1 MTPGIP
7 FSSILIHGMG
17 MMGASLALALRESA
31 GFHGKITGVV
41 RSEKSA
47 AFIRAHK
54 LADDVLIGDDAAL
67 DGIAKSTFD
76 LVILG
81 LPVRRVI
88 ETIARFPAYKGLI
101 TDMSSTRLS
110 VEEAASKRPDLRFK
124 GAHPMCGSE
133 NAGPSAAKPELYR
146 DRLCILTHLSQA
158 KESDD
163 DAAIDSFWKAVGM
176 RTFRMEAAD
185 HDHVLAFLSHAPHFL
200 SGILALWAH
209 TDPNV
214 ASAIHRAPMP
224 VTGGGFR
231 DMARIAGSNPE
242 MWEDILLTNRPPI
255 ARALRDFR
263 RQLDQ
268 IIENV
273 ESGNMDWKAWFQ
285 SARRARN
292 QLCGYP
298 EES

>member
-1 MTPGIP
+1 MTTGLP
-7 FSSILIHGMG
+7 FSSILIYGMG
-17 MMGASLALALRESA
+17 MMGASLALALREA
-31 GFHGKITGVV
+31 ARFQGRITGAV

-54 LADDVLIGDDAAL
+54 LADDVLVGDEEAL
-67 DGIAKSTFD
+67 GGVAKGSFD

-81 LPVRRVI
+81 LPVRRVL
-88 ETIARFPAYKGLI
+88 ETLRQFPSYGGLI
-101 TDMSSTRLS
+101 TDMSSTRLA
-110 VEEAASKRPDLRFK
+110 VEDAASARPDLRFR

-146 DRLCILTHLSQA
+146 DRLCILTHLPGA
-158 KESDD
+158 VESDD
-163 DAAIDSFWKAVGM
+163 DRAVSAFWRAVGM

-200 SGILALWAH
+200 SGILALWAEK
-209 TDPNV
+209 DPRV
-214 ASAIHRAPMP
+214 ASAIDHAPMP

-242 MWEDILLTNRPPI
+242 MWEDILVTNRAPV
-255 ARALRDFR
+255 ADALRDFR
-263 RQLDQ
+263 GELDEVIQ
-268 IIENV
+268 NI
-273 ESGNMDWKAWFQ
+273 ESGSVDLKSWFQ

-292 QLCGYP
+292 RLCGYP
-298 EES
+298 EET